1 MLQCC
6 TPGFRKTGGTH
17 LVGKPPRRRERG
29 TPARS
34 LSTVDIADSSIIPIS
49 SSRTEPLFKPE
60 VVLLSYNIFMRPDL
74 PISFTP
80 EYQEL
85 RISLFVQHV
94 LPAYDIVCLQE
105 MFNMPLS
112 SRRRLFVEEAR
123 ALGYHWSHHSSRTYS
138 FSPTIDG
145 GLLVL
150 SKLPIVKTDIF
161 NFSTAAFADWYASK
175 GVLYCLI
182 QVGPNDGHFIHLFCT
197 HLQAT
202 YDEKGRKLSERVRK
216 EQLKQTSEFVN
227 KCVDGME
234 GWPIVICGDLNVQC
248 RKSSMDGSDSPE
260 YLDMMSTIRKGL
272 GMKGELMRDLT
283 LEIDGVS
290 HPITYGDAHIDQD
303 GNVHPRE
310 VSLTDVDDLKKSM
323 DNCNQSLDKIFW
335 VPATERVAQLEPAA
349 TTINPILIH
358 KDSWNIKADHP
369 LTHLSDHYGIETR
382 IRVKGMPSIP
392 QSG

>member
-74 PISFTP
+74 PISF
-80 EYQEL
+80 
-85 RISLFVQHV
+85 
-94 LPAYDIVCLQE
+94 
-105 MFNMPLS
+105 
-112 SRRRLFVEEAR
+112 
-123 ALGYHWSHHSSRTYS
+123 SHHSSRTYS